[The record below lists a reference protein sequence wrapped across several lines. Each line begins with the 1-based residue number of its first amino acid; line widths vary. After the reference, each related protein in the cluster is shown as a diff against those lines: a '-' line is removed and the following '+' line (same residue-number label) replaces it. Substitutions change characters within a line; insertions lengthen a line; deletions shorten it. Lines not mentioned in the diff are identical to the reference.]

1 MNLTIISGGQTGAD
15 QGGLDAAIMRGVPH
29 GGYCPKGRICEGG
42 TIPER
47 YKLTETHTT
56 SMAYRTVMNIV
67 KSDVTVIFYRGTL
80 DGGSS
85 YTKKQCKKRHK
96 HYIPVSLDG
105 FEQSTD
111 AAAYIVHCIRQRLK
125 EAPKDSLII
134 NVAGQR
140 ASKCSGIHDD
150 VRSIMYVVI
159 HTLLQGEASAND

>member
-1 MNLTIISGGQTGAD
+1 MQLTIISGGQTGAD

-47 YKLTETHTT
+47 YKLTETDNT

-67 KSDVTVIFYRGTL
+67 KSDVTVIFYRGKL

-85 YTKKQCKKRHK
+85 YTQKQCRKRHK
-96 HYIPVSLDG
+96 HQIPVSLDG
-105 FEQSTD
+105 FEE
-111 AAAYIVHCIRQRLK
+111 AANASEYIVHCIRQRLK
-125 EAPKDSLII
+125 EAPKDPLTI

-140 ASKCSGIHDD
+140 ASKCPGIHDD
-150 VRSIMYVVI
+150 VRSIMYGVI
-159 HTLLQGEASAND
+159 HRLITGE